1 VSYKLVKSYR
11 EGREEKRENKAA
23 SHSLPAEMGG
33 FASARGPQRMQTV
46 AVSLQRPLSGRMR
59 AAVSRPAGWVV
70 VLALSK
76 ESCFFFCLSFSAL
89 ILVLLCLVWLFNR
102 KSQTI
107 CNNLSLYIC
116 VFIWQ

>member
-1 VSYKLVKSYR
+1 MSYKLVKSDL

-33 FASARGPQRMQTV
+33 FASARGPQHMQTV
-46 AVSLQRPLSGRMR
+46 AVS
-59 AAVSRPAGWVV
+59 RPASWVV

-89 ILVLLCLVWLFNR
+89 ILVLLCLV
-102 KSQTI
+102 
-107 CNNLSLYIC
+107 
-116 VFIWQ
+116 